1 VSDENKNPA
10 ANNAN
15 GAPDVVERPEDLMEE
30 TVADDEVSD
39 NEVTD
44 ISEEI
49 DAETAQTPAQD
60 EEVADSKDNSQLAQ
74 AHAEAAKNLE
84 GWQRT
89 LAEFQNYKRRVER
102 EQQDLRQRVAL
113 ETLTKTLAIID
124 DLERAIDNTPEDL
137 QDNPWLDGVNMIH
150 GKFIKLLDEY
160 QVSVIDPVGEQ
171 FDPNTHQA
179 ISKDDSNEFDSGYV
193 IETLQKGYIS
203 GDVLLRPALV
213 RVAN

>member
-10 ANNAN
+10 ASNAN